1 MLKHFLFLDWLRILA
16 TIAVITVHIST
27 GFVLANYN
35 DSPATWLAGN
45 FYESVARWCVPIFIM
60 ISGALLLSDSRE
72 STYRTFFAKRA
83 SKVFVPLL
91 GWSAIYYLY
100 FVSRDRYPA
109 GLLDFITRFS
119 TNDISNHL
127 WFIYMLLGMYLITPL
142 LKLLLK
148 NAQKKDVTYFL
159 ALWLYISVAVR
170 LLKHYVGFSFEIELY
185 FATSYI
191 GYYVLGYYLITYE
204 ISSLMRKLAYAG
216 TVVGIAGTFFLTYSF
231 TMQANGAFRAFW
243 YDYHSPTVLLSSIGI
258 FVFLKHLPIS
268 EGAIKHFVPAIINNT
283 NFGIYLVHMLVISL
297 LSTFAPF
304 LWLDMSAFL
313 EIPYKVLLTLIG
325 SIIIVLVMRKIPL
338 IKKLVP

>member
-16 TIAVITVHIST
+16 TIAVVTVHICA
-27 GFVLANYN
+27 GFVLTNYN
-35 DSPATWLAGN
+35 DSPARWLAGN
-45 FYESVARWCVPIFIM
+45 FYESISRWCVPIFIM
-60 ISGALLLSDSRE
+60 ISGALMLSDSRE

-100 FVSRDRYPA
+100 YVFQDRYPA
-109 GLLDFITRFS
+109 DMLDFITRFS
-119 TNDISNHL
+119 ANDISIHL
-127 WFIYMLLGMYLITPL
+127 WFIYMLLGMYMITPL

-216 TVVGIAGTFFLTYSF
+216 IFVGIAGTFFLTYSF
-231 TMQANGAFRAFW
+231 TMQANGEFRAFW

-268 EGAIKHFVPAIINNT
+268 EGSIKHFIPAIINKT
-283 NFGIYLVHMLVISL
+283 NFGIYLVHYLVIRI
-297 LSTFAPF
+297 LSTFTPF
-304 LWLDMSAFL
+304 LWLDMNAYL
-313 EIPYKVLLTLIG
+313 EIPYKVLLTLII
-325 SIIIVLVMRKIPL
+325 SIITVLVMRKIPL
-338 IKKLVP
+338 VKKLVP